1 MKMEA
6 DRLVFNLL
14 GYLFLSL
21 FALACLLPF
30 VLIIS
35 GSLTDNTAILTQG
48 FRFIP
53 PVFSTEAYHLILQN
67 PTTILRSYGVTI
79 AVTAV
84 GTTISAFIT
93 SMAAYTLINRGFKAR
108 NVLAF
113 FFFFTMLFHGGIV
126 PFYMV
131 MVRTYQLKDTFWAMV
146 LPMMVQAWYIL
157 LTRNFFM
164 SIPESIFESARLDG
178 ANHFTL
184 YWRITLPLS
193 VPVLVTIGLFISL
206 RYWNNWYNALLFIE
220 NEDLYPLQY
229 YLYRMITA
237 AQFAAESVKGP
248 RLTRVSIPT
257 ESIKMAMAV
266 IATGPIVFLFP
277 FVQRFFI
284 KGIHLGAVKS

>member
-1 MKMEA
+1 MRREP
-6 DRLVFNLL
+6 DRLFFNVI

-21 FALACLLPF
+21 FALVCLLPF

-35 GSLTDNTAILTQG
+35 GSLTENTAILTQG
-48 FRFIP
+48 FRIIP
-53 PVFSTEAYHLILQN
+53 PVFSTEAYELILQN
-67 PTTILRSYGVTI
+67 PATILRSYGVTI

-84 GTTISAFIT
+84 GTAISVFIT
-93 SMAAYTLINRGFKAR
+93 SMAAYSLVNKGFRMR
-108 NVLAF
+108 NALAF

-131 MVRTYQLKDTFWAMV
+131 MVRTYQLKDTFWALI

-157 LTRNFFM
+157 LTRNFFA
-164 SIPESIFESARLDG
+164 SIPPSIFESARLDG
-178 ANHFTL
+178 ADHFVL
-184 YWRITLPLS
+184 YRRITLPLS

-220 NEDLYPLQY
+220 DENLYPLQY

-248 RLTRVSIPT
+248 RLTRVSVPT